1 MSSQSFQDDEIE
13 FLKEQHKRA
22 LAALKS
28 LEDDLQVVAGKIEI
42 ADSQAREV
50 RFLTRCQDT
59 SYRHNS

>member
-42 ADSQAREV
+42 ANSQAREV
-50 RFLTRCQDT
+50 RLLTRCQDT